1 MLKLIKLSIYRL
13 LMMTKLIHLIPK
25 LDTSCS
31 QQCMFKTILEFFVS
45 YNMVT
50 MYISL
55 RLLYI
60 FKRFSNLFA
69 INNET
74 GKITV
79 QKKAPTSAG
88 VIELVVLAQD
98 LGIPPLQSSAH
109 ILVSL
114 HI

>member
-1 MLKLIKLSIYRL
+1 
-13 LMMTKLIHLIPK
+13 
-25 LDTSCS
+25 
-31 QQCMFKTILEFFVS
+31 
-45 YNMVT
+45 MVT

-60 FKRFSNLFA
+60 LNRFSNLFA
-69 INNET
+69 IQNKT

-79 QKKAPTSAG
+79 HKKAPTSAG

-109 ILVSL
+109 ILVS
-114 HI
+114 